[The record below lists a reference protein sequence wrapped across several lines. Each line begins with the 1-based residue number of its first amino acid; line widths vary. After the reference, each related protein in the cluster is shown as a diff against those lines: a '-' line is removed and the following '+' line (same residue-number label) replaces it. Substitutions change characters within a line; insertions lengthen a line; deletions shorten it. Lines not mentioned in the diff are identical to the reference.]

1 MSTNFPVEEIE
12 NIQIGCEHCR
22 SLLPFNFSFAFQP
35 IVNLR
40 RQTIFGYEAL
50 VRGTNGEPALTILD
64 QVNDDN
70 RYAFD
75 QACRVTA
82 IQLASK
88 LKLDKMI
95 SINFLP
101 NAVYQP
107 EHCIQSTLQA
117 AEKYQFPIEKI
128 MFEITESEQVVDPKH
143 LTKIFK
149 YYQSQ
154 GFVTA
159 IDDFGSGYAG
169 LNLLTKFIPNIMKL
183 DMELVRDVDKDP
195 VKQIINRNLIAT
207 CNQLKIAVLA
217 EGIETLEEAQFYQDL
232 GVYLMQGYYFA
243 KPGFECLPEVS
254 YDKYEPI
261 LDYGFA

>member
-1 MSTNFPVEEIE
+1 MATYFPIEEIE
-12 NIQIGCEHCR
+12 NIEIGCEHCR
-22 SLLPFNFSFAFQP
+22 NQLPFEFSFAFQP
-35 IVNLR
+35 IVNFR
-40 RQTIFGYEAL
+40 RQSIFGYEAL
-50 VRGTNGEPALTILD
+50 VRGTKGEPAFSILD

-70 RYAFD
+70 RYGFD

-82 IQLASK
+82 IGLASK
-88 LKLDKMI
+88 LKLDKML

-107 EHCIQSTLQA
+107 EHCIRSTLEA
-117 AEKYQFPIEKI
+117 AEKFQFPIKKI

-169 LNLLTKFIPNIMKL
+169 LNLLTQFIPNIIKL

-195 VKQIINRNLIAT
+195 VKQIINRNFIAT
-207 CNQLKIAVLA
+207 CNQLKIVVLA
-217 EGIETLEEAQFYQDL
+217 EGIETLEEAQFFKDL

-254 YDKYEPI
+254 ADKFNAV
-261 LDYGFA
+261 LGGGF